1 MNRTS
6 MQRGMTVS
14 TTFKKYS
21 DTITKNT
28 GSGQD
33 DIFMKPDRNKVTGM
47 MDSNFYNKLNDKG
60 YVPEET
66 VITNGDVIIG
76 KVSPIQAGSNNTKL
90 YKDESEIYKSTV
102 AGTVD
107 KVYTGIYNSDGY
119 EMYNMRIRSERTPMI
134 GDKLC
139 MTGDHKVL
147 TNNGWIQF
155 DELYKRYQTDNA
167 FRSELK
173 VAQLNNNNLEYITP
187 IDVFEFDY
195 NGRMYNL
202 ESEYIDFKVTE
213 EHMLY
218 VKTINNDFELI
229 EAKQV
234 FENYT
239 YNDIEFKTM
248 NETLIITDYKGK
260 IKIID
265 YNGKVYCLQVPS
277 NIFMVKLNEKNHWT
291 GNCSRHGQKGTVG
304 ILLPATD
311 MPFTESGIQPDII
324 INPCCIPS
332 RMTIGQLFESV
343 FSKVAAIRGEMIDAT
358 PFNNID
364 FNKITAELKEYGFD
378 EHGYEHLYCGM
389 TGKKIIC
396 KLFIGLTNYLRLKH
410 IVQDKIHSRATGPR
424 QRLTRQPPDGRA
436 REGGLRFGEMERDA
450 MISHGCSLFLKERF
464 VDTSDIYTCHICSK
478 CGLIASKK
486 IDKEIYICLACNKLP
501 ENQGEMA
508 YATKIVLPYA
518 FKLLVQELMTI
529 NIVSRIRIKDDI
541 YTNNA

>member
-6 MQRGMTVS
+6 MQRGMAVS
-14 TTFKKYS
+14 TTLKKYS

-33 DIFMKPDRNKVTGM
+33 DIFMKPDRNKVNGM
-47 MDSNFYNKLNDKG
+47 MDSNLYNKLNDKG

-76 KVSPIQAGSNNTKL
+76 KVSPIQVGSNTTKL

-119 EMYNMRIRSERTPMI
+119 EMYNMRIRSERTPII

-155 DELYKRYQTDNA
+155 DELYYRYQTDNT

-202 ESEYIDFKVTE
+202 ESQQVDFKVTE
-213 EHMLY
+213 DHMLY
-218 VKTINNDFELI
+218 IKKRDNEFELI
-229 EAKQV
+229 NIKQL
-234 FENYT
+234 YT
-239 YNDIEFKTM
+239 NSMYNDIE
-248 NETLIITDYKGK
+248 
-260 IKIID
+260 

-291 GNCSRHGQKGTVG
+291 GNCSRH
-304 ILLPATD
+304 
-311 MPFTESGIQPDII
+311 
-324 INPCCIPS
+324 
-332 RMTIGQLFESV
+332 
-343 FSKVAAIRGEMIDAT
+343 
-358 PFNNID
+358 
-364 FNKITAELKEYGFD
+364 Y
-378 EHGYEHLYCGM
+378 
-389 TGKKIIC
+389 
-396 KLFIGLTNYLRLKH
+396 
-410 IVQDKIHSRATGPR
+410 
-424 QRLTRQPPDGRA
+424 
-436 REGGLRFGEMERDA
+436 
-450 MISHGCSLFLKERF
+450 
-464 VDTSDIYTCHICSK
+464 
-478 CGLIASKK
+478 
-486 IDKEIYICLACNKLP
+486 
-501 ENQGEMA
+501 
-508 YATKIVLPYA
+508 
-518 FKLLVQELMTI
+518 
-529 NIVSRIRIKDDI
+529 
-541 YTNNA
+541 